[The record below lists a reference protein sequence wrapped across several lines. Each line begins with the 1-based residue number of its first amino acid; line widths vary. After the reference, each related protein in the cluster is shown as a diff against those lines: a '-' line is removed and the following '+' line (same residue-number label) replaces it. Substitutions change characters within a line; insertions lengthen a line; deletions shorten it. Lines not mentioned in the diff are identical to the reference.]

1 MSRKLHRDI
10 SIFALAI
17 ILATAIAS
25 AITIHPSLAQEGAVV
40 KVYPQLIELGP
51 DNATGTEFGVAVA
64 VEDITGFYGFDIKFR
79 YNTTYLQYIN
89 HTKTIP
95 VETYDTPQ
103 APSPYAGILH
113 TGDSGDP
120 LKVKDLVNQTSG
132 VYQIAYAAMSPA
144 PAFDG
149 NGTVFTMFF
158 RLIYHQQFED
168 VTLLF
173 NFVDTKL
180 SDQAAIAIP
189 HTQEPGTLE
198 LYGIPAEPHDV
209 PALEM
214 ESAEYYGDVPAALD
228 LDLSIV
234 DLDAYWDLVGFDI
247 RVTFDPDFVQVTDV
261 TAGPF
266 LELFNMTFEIRNQ
279 INNTEGYVR
288 LAFFQVMSPDE
299 RPIANGTGVLFTFQ
313 VDAQPT
319 SRTELTIAQSD
330 LASFP
335 HPERPEQPWGG
346 DPWSVPIDHNVTDGT
361 LKVLHVKTHTIT
373 IGADEFEVITES
385 NSTISDIDYSH
396 LVVNGKIRFNATGVT
411 GYTGYCNVTLPRD
424 FLYAAPDNW
433 TIEVSGYEVS
443 YSVTEDDANAYIYFT
458 YDFASL
464 QPISVFGTEWVPEF
478 STTAMVALFIALTL
492 AAAVLARKTARK
504 GKVTAAGKILI

>member
-1 MSRKLHRDI
+1 MSRKLHRDVNI
-10 SIFALAI
+10 LALVI
-17 ILATAIAS
+17 VLATAIAS
-25 AITIHPSLAQEGAVV
+25 AITIHPSLAQGEAVV

-51 DNATGTEFGVAVA
+51 ENATGTEFGVAVA
-64 VEDITGFYGFDIKFR
+64 VENITGLYGFDIKFR

-113 TGDSGDP
+113 GVDNAP
-120 LKVKDLVNQTSG
+120 LKVKDVVNTTTG
-132 VYQIAYAAMSPA
+132 IYQIAYATFA
-144 PAFDG
+144 PELAFDG

-158 RLIYHQQFED
+158 RLIYHQQLED

-173 NFVDTKL
+173 DFVDTKL
-180 SDQAAIAIP
+180 SDQSAIAIP
-189 HTQEPGTLE
+189 HTEEPGTLE
-198 LYGIPAEPHDV
+198 LAGIQPEPHPV
-209 PALEM
+209 PTLEM

-228 LDLSIV
+228 LDLSIL
-234 DLDAYWDLVGFDI
+234 DLESYWDLVGFDI
-247 RVTFDPDFVQVTDV
+247 RVTFDPNFVQVADV

-266 LELFNMTFEIRNQ
+266 LEQFNMTFEIRNQ
-279 INNTEGYVR
+279 INNTAGYVR
-288 LAFFQVMSPDE
+288 LAFFQVVPPDE
-299 RPIANGTGVLFTFQ
+299 RLIPSGTGVLFTLQ

-346 DPWSVPIDHNVTDGT
+346 DPWSVPINHNVTDGT
-361 LKVLHVKTHTIT
+361 LKVIHRKTHTIT

-385 NSTISDIDYSH
+385 NSTVSDIDASR
-396 LVVNGKIRFNATGVT
+396 LVVNGMIRFIATGVT

-433 TIEVSGYEVS
+433 TIWVAGYNVS
-443 YSVTEDDANAYIYFT
+443 YSATEDNANAYVYFT
-458 YDFASL
+458 YDFAST
-464 QPISVFGTEWVPEF
+464 QPIAVFGTEWVPEF
-478 STTAMVALFIALTL
+478 STTAMVALFMALTL
-492 AAAVLARKTARK
+492 AAAVLARKIVRK
-504 GKVTAAGKILI
+504 GKVAATGKNLI